1 MTQINL
7 LVDFFSGL
15 RDKLPKKINNLIEN
29 IIYYHTEYKVLNED
43 ENDGV
48 KKYYLFM
55 QEPN

>member
-15 RDKLPKKINNLIEN
+15 CDKLPKKINNLVEN
-29 IIYYHTEYKVLNED
+29 IIHYHKYKILNED

-55 QEPN
+55 

>member
-15 RDKLPKKINNLIEN
+15 CENPKKINNLVKTIKH
-29 IIYYHTEYKVLNED
+29 YHTELKNLDED

>member
-55 QEPN
+55 

>member
-7 LVDFFSGL
+7 LVYFFKGL
-15 RDKLPKKINNLIEN
+15 CDKLPKKINNLVEN
-29 IIYYHTEYKVLNED
+29 IIHYNKEYKILNED

-55 QEPN
+55 

>member
-15 RDKLPKKINNLIEN
+15 CDKLPKKIKSLVEN
-29 IIYYHTEYKVLNED
+29 IRHYHPEYKILDED
-43 ENDGV
+43 ENDAV

-55 QEPN
+55 